1 MNISSFIA
9 KRYIFAK
16 KSRNVINVIS
26 FISFFGLLISS
37 AALIII
43 LSGFNGIQNFVENMY
58 GIHAADLYI
67 TPKKGKLIG
76 NENSIF
82 DFLNN
87 HVNENKHRKCIE
99 ETALLKYE
107 DKWITAILKGVDSS
121 HYNHRKLKSYI
132 KEGKGDLFFNGMPS
146 ILLGYGLQTQLQ
158 IPVDLT
164 FLNQIKVYGVSRKQK
179 LSIQSNN
186 GLKSEMLFLGGVFSF
201 NPDID
206 NTTAFVDYSVL
217 NQLFDFD
224 NGATSLEINL
234 LNKGDI
240 SKLKSDIVSSYNSE
254 FEIKTHEEKNQL
266 IYAANDT
273 EKWMVFAVLLFI
285 LFLSSFNIMASITML
300 IIDKKKD
307 IQTLVALGNPY
318 RSIRNIFLKEGLI
331 INLLGS
337 ISGLII
343 GLIICLLQSKF
354 ELLKIENAAIDHWP
368 VFVKFTDVIMIL
380 SVLLISGIISAF
392 LPSQMLMKRLIK
404 ADEFSKIQS

>member
-1 MNISSFIA
+1 
-9 KRYIFAK
+9 
-16 KSRNVINVIS
+16 
-26 FISFFGLLISS
+26 
-37 AALIII
+37 
-43 LSGFNGIQNFVENMY
+43 MY

-404 ADEFSKIQS
+404 ADEFSKIHS